1 MRNKILPSCHHSTF
15 RFGILV
21 LVILISVIALALL
34 PNRATASA
42 PLNFTPPTQVT
53 LTMYALDQFG
63 RIVQAATP
71 CQLND
76 VRYGCTY
83 FDGGILGKFPQKP
96 YPFTTPVTIT
106 IGMEN
111 QVVNGIQQGYIHN
124 VISQE
129 MLEGSPLAS
138 YAAQAI
144 TARTYAYYKTQP
156 ATPGGPYKTIN
167 NSGSGGG
174 GLAGYQVYL
183 PYRFDGLGEG
193 LGATIKAAR
202 QATVNNAVTQAGPL
216 YMTYQGGLSP
226 IFASFGADNC
236 STTQQGTVL
245 GVPAEYLFP
254 IYDPISLKTEEI
266 DPNPPHCE
274 NGAYGTPNG
283 GLGSNGA
290 SRWGF
295 GNTSALN
302 NGNPWSVR
310 WDNAF
315 QILTHYYRGIHIHN
329 ASGQSVTPDYRWN
342 ALVATWSGN
351 VAPPPVMAPNTYY
364 SVQIVFQNTSLYHWN
379 YSRFAYQWRRLD
391 GVVVIEGLGAPH
403 SEPAIGFSYGPVT
416 VDILTPLTP
425 GRYTLM
431 IDRQVSEPTDPITFR
446 YIYNREPGKPWYPLN
461 YQICVSSTGNCNTNT
476 FLPVI
481 FKDF

>member
-1 MRNKILPSCHHSTF
+1 MRNKILPSYHYSAFHL
-15 RFGILV
+15 GILV
-21 LVILISVIALALL
+21 LVILISVVALALL
-34 PNRATASA
+34 PNRVIASV

-83 FDGGILGKFPQKP
+83 FDGGILGKSPQKP

-111 QVVNGIQQGYIHN
+111 QVVNGIQQGYVHN

-138 YAAQAI
+138 YTAQAI
-144 TARTYAYYKTQP
+144 TARTYAYYQTQP

-202 QATVNNAVTQAGPL
+202 QAIVNNAVTQPGPL
-216 YMTYQGGLSP
+216 YMVFENLAPQP

-236 STTQQGTVL
+236 SMTQQGTVQ
-245 GVPAEYLFP
+245 GVLAGYLYP
-254 IYDPISLKTEEI
+254 VYDPISLKTEEI
-266 DPNPPHCE
+266 DPNPPHCQ
-274 NGAYGTPNG
+274 NSTYGTPNG
-283 GLGSNGA
+283 GMGSNGA
-290 SRWGF
+290 SRWGL

-302 NGNPWSVR
+302 SGNPWSVR

-315 QILTHYYRGIHIHN
+315 QILTHYYTGIHIVN
-329 ASGQSVTPDYRWN
+329 TSGQSVTPVYRWN
-342 ALVATWSGN
+342 PLSATWSGN
-351 VAPPPVMAPNTYY
+351 VAPPAVMSPNTFYP
-364 SVQIVFQNTSLYHWN
+364 VQITYQNTSVFFWPN
-379 YSRFAYQWRRLD
+379 NRFAYQWKNLA
-391 GVVVIEGLGAPH
+391 GTVVVEGLGAPVTDPIRGN
-403 SEPAIGFSYGPVT
+403 SSGPVA
-416 VDILTPLTP
+416 VDILTPLSP
-425 GRYTLM
+425 GWYTLM
-431 IDRQVSEPTDPITFR
+431 IDRQIQESAGVFQ
-446 YIYNREPGKPWYPLN
+446 YLYNREPGKPWYPLQ
-461 YQICVSSTGNCNTNT
+461 YQICISSTGQCHLS
-476 FLPVI
+476 FLPI
-481 FKDF
+481 ILKQ